1 VAGHIKRSELGPP
14 PAAGHP
20 CTLRAGRAGEGRAG
34 GGVRRGAHPER
45 GPADAVGDDR
55 QGEVL
60 VVCLSLEA
68 RADNQPAREA
78 ARGIR

>member
-1 VAGHIKRSELGPP
+1 MAGHIRRGELGPAS
-14 PAAGHP
+14 AAGHP
-20 CTLRAGRAGEGRAG
+20 GALRADRAGEGRAG

-60 VVCLSLEA
+60 AVCLSLEA
-68 RADNQPAREA
+68 RADIQPARET
-78 ARGIR
+78 ARGVR